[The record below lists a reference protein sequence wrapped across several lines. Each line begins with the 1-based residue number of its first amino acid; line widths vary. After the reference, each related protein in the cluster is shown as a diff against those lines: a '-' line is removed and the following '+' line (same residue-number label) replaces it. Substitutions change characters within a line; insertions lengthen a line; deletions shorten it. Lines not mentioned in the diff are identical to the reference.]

1 MIKLVVAMSLV
12 LLLTYDYY
20 ACFLIK
26 PVVKT
31 RSCFSLLVGL
41 FSRVAKMFSANTHSS
56 KILTISFFCLSF
68 IQFSHAQPK
77 LNSLVKHYYKVNP
90 FKGTFAAFLNFLSQD
105 QALLNKQEHKK
116 NDSAGYYLRGKYEMF
131 NPFKTQASS
140 VDMLFYEDWKNDFNI
155 PNDRYY
161 NYQITAY
168 FPDTDF
174 NRKNIIKEYNTLVHK
189 IKQAYPEAHG
199 ELLNGQK
206 GVNQGEIQAFRN
218 VDAPLTTAM
227 ASWQTLDKTK
237 QLGLSLI
244 LRLKKDNLRLVPLTP
259 AAR

>member
-1 MIKLVVAMSLV
+1 
-12 LLLTYDYY
+12 
-20 ACFLIK
+20 
-26 PVVKT
+26 
-31 RSCFSLLVGL
+31 
-41 FSRVAKMFSANTHSS
+41 
-56 KILTISFFCLSF
+56 
-68 IQFSHAQPK
+68 
-77 LNSLVKHYYKVNP
+77 
-90 FKGTFAAFLNFLSQD
+90 
-105 QALLNKQEHKK
+105 
-116 NDSAGYYLRGKYEMF
+116 
-131 NPFKTQASS
+131 
-140 VDMLFYEDWKNDFNI
+140 MLFYEDWKNDFNI

-189 IKQAYPEAHG
+189 IKQAYPEAHA

-206 GVNQGEIQAFRN
+206 GVDQGEIQAFRN